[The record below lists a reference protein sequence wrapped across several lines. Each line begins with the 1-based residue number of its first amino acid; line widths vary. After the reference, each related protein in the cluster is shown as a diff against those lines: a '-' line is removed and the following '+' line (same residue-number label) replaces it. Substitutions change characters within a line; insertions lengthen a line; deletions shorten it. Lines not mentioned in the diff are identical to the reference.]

1 MKSLKMMVYGF
12 FFSVQFFTII
22 PVRREFPVD
31 EKRLKIAVLSLPV
44 LGLLIGCLG
53 SLLLFLLKSWTPLS
67 DVAVTFFLFFYFIAI
82 TGGIHLDGF
91 TDTLDAYFSYR
102 DKEKRLEIMK
112 DPRVG
117 TFGVLSLIFLLSF
130 RFLFIFET
138 TAGNLDILFVMLIPF
153 FSRLISCLLM
163 ILGPGMAKQEGL
175 GYLFSNALS
184 KKDVIV
190 LIVYLLLLLFIF
202 HHYTPLLLMLTV
214 SAFFLYLVLKRFF
227 LRTFG
232 GLTGD
237 AIGAAIEGSETVL
250 WMMLWLLHLFA
261 MD

>member
-1 MKSLKMMVYGF
+1 
-12 FFSVQFFTII
+12 
-22 PVRREFPVD
+22 
-31 EKRLKIAVLSLPV
+31 
-44 LGLLIGCLG
+44 
-53 SLLLFLLKSWTPLS
+53 
-67 DVAVTFFLFFYFIAI
+67 
-82 TGGIHLDGF
+82 
-91 TDTLDAYFSYR
+91 
-102 DKEKRLEIMK
+102 MK

-227 LRTFG
+227 LRAFG